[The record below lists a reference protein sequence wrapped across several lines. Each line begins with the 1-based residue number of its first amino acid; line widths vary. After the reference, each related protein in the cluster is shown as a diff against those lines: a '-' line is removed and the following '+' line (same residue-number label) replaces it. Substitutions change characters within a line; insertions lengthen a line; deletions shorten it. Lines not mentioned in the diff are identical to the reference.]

1 MRAPGSGCDCGD
13 EARCGR
19 AQYGVPA
26 ANYRVP
32 FADTFL
38 VRSRD
43 RASTSAEEE
52 PRLS

>member
-43 RASTSAEEE
+43 RASASAEEE